1 MASAKIKHLQTN
13 RSLGC
18 ELNGLDEEFS
28 ELLKLTNN
36 CGNIR
41 ARLVQLQEGKP
52 RFLLS

>member
-1 MASAKIKHLQTN
+1 MASAKIKHFQNN

-18 ELNGLDEEFS
+18 ELNGLDEFS